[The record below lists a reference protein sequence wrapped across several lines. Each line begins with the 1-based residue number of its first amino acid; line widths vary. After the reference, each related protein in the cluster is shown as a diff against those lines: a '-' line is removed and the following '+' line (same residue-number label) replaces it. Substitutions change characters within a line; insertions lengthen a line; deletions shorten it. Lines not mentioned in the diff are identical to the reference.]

1 MQRSA
6 PKRDTLTA
14 PDGKIN
20 PARTQLLR
28 SGGEPAILPENCIA
42 MTTTRELAIP
52 IPHEEIAAFCR
63 KWGIKRLSFF
73 GSIVRDDFDPERS
86 DVDVLVE
93 LRPDTKARGLAYFGA
108 EIELSEIF
116 GRKVDLLQAT
126 ELSRWMIKDVLAEAI
141 EEYDEAS

>member
-1 MQRSA
+1 
-6 PKRDTLTA
+6 
-14 PDGKIN
+14 
-20 PARTQLLR
+20 
-28 SGGEPAILPENCIA
+28 

-93 LRPDTKARGLAYFGA
+93 LRPDTKARGLAFFGA

-116 GRKVDLLQAT
+116 HGRKVEMMTGVRESYRPSIEPDLVV
-126 ELSRWMIKDVLAEAI
+126 EYAE
-141 EEYDEAS
+141 EV

>member
-1 MQRSA
+1 
-6 PKRDTLTA
+6 
-14 PDGKIN
+14 
-20 PARTQLLR
+20 
-28 SGGEPAILPENCIA
+28 

-93 LRPDTKARGLAYFGA
+93 LRPDTKARGLAFFGA
-108 EIELSEIF
+108 EIEISEIF
-116 GRKVDLLQAT
+116 ARKVDLMT
-126 ELSRWMIKDVLAEAI
+126 PSEISRWMIKDVLAEAI